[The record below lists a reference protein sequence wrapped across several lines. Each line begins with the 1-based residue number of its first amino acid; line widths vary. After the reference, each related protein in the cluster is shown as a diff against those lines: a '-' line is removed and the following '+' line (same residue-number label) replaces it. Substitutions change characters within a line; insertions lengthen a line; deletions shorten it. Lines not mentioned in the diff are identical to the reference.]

1 MVIICAV
8 SSPND
13 TISDGNSNTEM
24 TENTTI
30 ESEIIST
37 EDSQSFDDT
46 ALTDGVYEGK
56 PTAMMAL

>member
-8 SSPND
+8 SSPKD
-13 TISDGNSNTEM
+13 TIADGNSNTEIA
-24 TENTTI
+24 ENTTI
-30 ESEIIST
+30 ESEPISK

-56 PTAMMAL
+56 A